1 MLDLPLLINVPKI
14 CQQMEKMEENQ
25 IIDQLKEELTRKK
38 SELNILYEI
47 SNAMRTTLKLDEILF
62 TILTGVTAHVGLGF
76 NRAILFLNNE
86 TEHVIEGKMGI
97 GAETGEE
104 ASRIWN
110 KIEQDKM
117 GLEDLIL
124 AYKLSGKM
132 IDSTLNK
139 MVINL
144 KIPLNEAG
152 GIIAVTALNGMVL
165 HIQEEAV
172 RNRQDDAIIKLLK
185 PREFVSVPL
194 KSKNKVLGVL
204 FADNIFTREPIGN
217 DDIRILMMFANQAGL
232 AIENSFLYEQTVI
245 QAQTD
250 SLTKLW
256 NHGYFQNM
264 LDKEI
269 DIAKKQNL
277 PLSLLLID
285 MDNFKNYNDTLGH
298 QAGDRILSE
307 IGNLFKNSSRKL
319 DYVCRYGGEEFAL
332 ILTRTEKKEAF
343 EIAERLRNQIY
354 SHAFWKEEVQPLRKL
369 TVSIGL
375 ASFPENAP
383 DKQQL
388 LSLADKMLYE
398 AKDTG
403 RNRTCVATSQ
413 VQ

>member
-1 MLDLPLLINVPKI
+1 MEDSKI
-14 CQQMEKMEENQ
+14 IE
-25 IIDQLKEELTRKK
+25 QLKEELSRKK

-76 NRAILFLNNE
+76 NRAILFLTNE
-86 TEHVIEGKMGI
+86 SEGVIEGKMGI
-97 GAETGEE
+97 GADTGEE

-110 KIEQDKM
+110 KIEGARM
-117 GLEDLIL
+117 GLEDLIV

-132 IDSTLNK
+132 IDSSLNK
-139 MVINL
+139 LVLNL
-144 KIPLNEAG
+144 KIPLNESG

-165 HIQEEAV
+165 HIKEETV
-172 RNRQDDAIIKLLK
+172 RDRQDDVIIKLLK

-204 FADNIFTREPIGN
+204 FADNIFTQEPIN
-217 DDIRILMMFANQAGL
+217 NEDIRILMMFANQAGL

-245 QAQTD
+245 QAQSD

-256 NHGYFQNM
+256 NHGYFQNI
-264 LDKEI
+264 LDKEV
-269 DIAKKQNL
+269 DNAKRL
-277 PLSLLLID
+277 GWPLSLLLID
-285 MDNFKNYNDTLGH
+285 MDNFKNYNDSLGH
-298 QAGDRILSE
+298 QAGDRILAD
-307 IGNLFKNSSRKL
+307 IANIFKSSSRKL
-319 DYVCRYGGEEFAL
+319 DYVCRYGGEEFAI

-375 ASFPENAP
+375 ASFPQDAQ

-388 LSLADKMLYE
+388 LSLSDQMLYQ
-398 AKDTG
+398 AKREG
-403 RNRTCVATSQ
+403 RNRTCVYPQ
-413 VQ
+413 QKENP